1 MTSLNVQV
9 RGARTGFPADSNIT
23 NRCTTLLSTH
33 SIEREAH
40 VSFSTGGAWRVES
53 MSRRSVIWRVRART
67 SAFAYEV
74 LSHVSNSSSI
84 STVRP
89 LPVTNWTGGDR
100 RPRIASAAKL
110 VSLLTVYSSGVD

>member
-53 MSRRSVIWRVRART
+53 MSRRSVIWRVRSRT
-67 SAFAYEV
+67 SAFAYEFV
-74 LSHVSNSSSI
+74 SHVSNSSSI
-84 STVRP
+84 STVRW
-89 LPVTNWTGGDR
+89 LALANWTGGDGR
-100 RPRIASAAKL
+100 AGIAWAAKVL
-110 VSLLTVYSSGVD
+110 SLLAVDSSG